1 MQPHHLILLSLTLT
15 PFFTAAHNLVIN
27 QRVAPVGVADR
38 GELILQQ
45 GKTAYKNWNSAQLS
59 GKTRVVLHM
68 AGRLSAKESNAPL
81 IRAIENARFP
91 PQAFQVTTIVNT
103 DDAIPGSAIFVRRSL
118 ESSKQASPSAQF
130 IVDEQGAVRRAW
142 QLAPG
147 GSAVVV
153 VDAQGKVRFARDG
166 ALSADEVR
174 QVLAL
179 LRQLLAAGQ

>member
-1 MQPHHLILLSLTLT
+1 MPLRHFLLLTLFLA
-15 PFFTAAHNLVIN
+15 PFLTNAHNLTVGE
-27 QRVAPVGVADR
+27 RVAPVGVADR

-45 GKTAYKNWNSAQLS
+45 NKADYKNWNSAQLN

-68 AGRLSAKESNAPL
+68 AGRLSARDSNAAV

-91 PQAFQVTTIVNT
+91 AQTFQVTTIVNT

-118 ESSKQASPSAQF
+118 ESSKQQTPAAQF

-153 VDAQGKVRFARDG
+153 LDKGGNVRFARDG
-166 ALSADEVR
+166 ALTASEVQ
-174 QVLAL
+174 QVMAL
-179 LRQLLAAGQ
+179 LRALLSQA

>member
-1 MQPHHLILLSLTLT
+1 MQLRRLILLSLALT

-38 GELILQQ
+38 GELILQR
-45 GKTAYKNWNSAQLS
+45 GKTGYQNWNSAQL
-59 GKTRVVLHM
+59 GGRVRVVLHM

-81 IRAIENARFP
+81 IRAIESARLP

-153 VDAQGKVRFARDG
+153 LDAHGKVRFARDG
-166 ALSADEVR
+166 ALSAGEVG
-174 QVLAL
+174 QVITL
-179 LRQLLAAGQ
+179 LRELLITPQ